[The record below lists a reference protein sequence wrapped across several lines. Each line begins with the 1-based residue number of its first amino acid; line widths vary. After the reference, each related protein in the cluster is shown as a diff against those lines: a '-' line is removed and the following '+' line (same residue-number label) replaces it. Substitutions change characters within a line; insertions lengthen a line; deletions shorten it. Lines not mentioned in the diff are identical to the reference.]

1 MILKRSL
8 ADFLARNPFERGW
21 TDGLFYREK
30 MRAIH
35 EIGPAQLP
43 EGARILEIGG
53 GRSGLARNLYPEA
66 HVTTVDIDPGL
77 VADHVADDLSAFVLG
92 DARALPFA
100 DRSFDLVTMFD
111 VLEHIEGDRKAAEEA
126 LRVVKP
132 QGWIL
137 VSTPYDDW
145 HYPHYGFMQRFC
157 PPERALM
164 DEWGHVR
171 RGYTSEEVAGLFGRR
186 ADRNANFINPVTA
199 FYHDVAFSRLRRRTR
214 RLIYLATAVPV
225 LAAYALH
232 RPSTKGSEMACAWQV
247 SGVSGR
253 IASEAAA
260 ALEDQ

>member
-1 MILKRSL
+1 MIAKRAI

-35 EIGPAQLP
+35 EIAPAELP

-66 HVTTVDIDPGL
+66 HVTTVDVDPGL
-77 VADHVADDLSAFVLG
+77 LADHVPDDRSELVIG

-132 QGWIL
+132 RGWIL
-137 VSTPYDDW
+137 VSTPYDHW
-145 HYPHYGFMQRFC
+145 HYPHYPFMRRFC

-171 RGYTSEEVAGLFGRR
+171 RGYTSGEVATLFGRE
-186 ADRNANFINPVTA
+186 ADRDANFINPVTA
-199 FYHDVAFSRLRRRTR
+199 FYHDVAFSHLGRRTR
-214 RLIYLATAVPV
+214 KLIYLATAVPV

-232 RPSTKGSEMACAWQV
+232 RPSTRGSEMACAWQV
-247 SGVSGR
+247 
-253 IASEAAA
+253 
-260 ALEDQ
+260 